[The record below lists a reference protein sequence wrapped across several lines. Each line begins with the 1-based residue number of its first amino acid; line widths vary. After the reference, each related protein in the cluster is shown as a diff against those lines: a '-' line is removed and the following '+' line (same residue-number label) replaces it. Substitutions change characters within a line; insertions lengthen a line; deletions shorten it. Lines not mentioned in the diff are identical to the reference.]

1 MNTHSLGSDTSHE
14 PANASHAAEAH
25 AGPANPVRLRIYSQI
40 IRKTESDQVRPALML
55 PLPSTTVILRFGGGG
70 VVTTRTDGNGWVFLP
85 AETAGERVVM
95 DPLVEPFLE
104 FDAPECV
111 LAPTGENVL
120 KQRLTVQDK

>member
-1 MNTHSLGSDTSHE
+1 MLAKASELLAKSLTVTARTLG
-14 PANASHAAEAH
+14 AS
-25 AGPANPVRLRIYSQI
+25 Q
-40 IRKTESDQVRPALML
+40 DQVRPALML